1 MEQPIK
7 TQLHNKDAEEAVL
20 ASLIQEPQLI
30 EQIAGKLTVND
41 FYLTASK
48 LIYAAILELNNQ
60 GQDVN
65 YITIT
70 NRLEEQKNLEAAGG
84 RAYITSLE
92 TPTTA
97 AINEYAD
104 IIRDKAV
111 KRRLADKAAQLSKAA
126 ADDSINLQ
134 TVGPLFETIQ
144 EDIDGAAR
152 KNRTK
157 DFKSIFQEEQQKRR
171 TEEPAKYGI
180 TDLDKLTNGI
190 HRGQLIVIGARPGEG
205 KSALSLQIADNVQN
219 KGYKVLYLP
228 LEMTAYETLER
239 LLIRHEYLT
248 QEEATT
254 GDAAIDR
261 QQAAEDYLTKL
272 EEQGNLIIY
281 EGLNEL
287 DRIINKTRIEKPF
300 LVVIDQL
307 TQVLPG
313 ERFKDNRERY
323 MAVTR
328 KLKRLALDE
337 NIAILLTS
345 QLNREATGK
354 ERAGL
359 ESLHESDSTGQD
371 ADVVV
376 NLASKDDQEQG
387 KRFKEVSLFLAKNRQ
402 GKSGVTIP
410 LMFEG
415 SKYNFEASFRDVAN
429 WETLKTPAKRL

>member
-205 KSALSLQIADNVQN
+205 KSALSLQIADNVQS

-415 SKYNFEASFRDVAN
+415 SKYNFEASFRDAAN